1 MSSSCTRSRPAPPT
15 APTASMSQSSPASRM
30 AKRIITLAT
39 IAFAASVALSP
50 AGAGPPSHTVRIGF
64 LENIA
69 PTFDP
74 ATNPAQR
81 EFVEGL
87 RELGYAPGHN
97 VVLEF
102 KSAQGDLAM

>member
-1 MSSSCTRSRPAPPT
+1 MI
-15 APTASMSQSSPASRM
+15 RM

-39 IAFAASVALSP
+39 IAFAASVVLSP
-50 AGAGPPSHTVRIGF
+50 AGAGPPGHTVRIGF

-87 RELGYAPGHN
+87 RELGYAPGRN
-97 VVLEF
+97 VEAILRCCRNWPPSCWV
-102 KSAQGDLAM
+102 QNRICW